1 VRGSLAGLAAG
12 AVAAAFVA
20 AVGAVLV
27 GACARPMEPPEW
39 QRRQQK
45 MTEITTLWAQIRDWR
60 RAAHMVLDPTPAD
73 MFQWRGRPVSE
84 AARVCPDGRTVPANA
99 TCGDVCSLADAIC
112 DNAEAIC
119 GIADELGKSDHDAQD
134 KCTSAKASCREA
146 KQRCCD
152 CTFKPPV
159 IEPPAAAPVTP

>member
-1 VRGSLAGLAAG
+1 MRRAVRGSSAGRAT
-12 AVAAAFVA
+12 AVAAGVVVA
-20 AVGAVLV
+20 LGWGLVCGLV
-27 GACARPMEPPEW
+27 GSCARTMEPPEW

-60 RAAHMVLDPTPAD
+60 RAAHMVLDPTPANV
-73 MFQWRGRPVSE
+73 FQWRDRPVSE

-119 GIADELGKSDHDAQD
+119 GIADELGKNDHDAQD

-146 KQRCCD
+146 KQRCCNCSKD
-152 CTFKPPV
+152 
-159 IEPPAAAPVTP
+159 AP

>member
-1 VRGSLAGLAAG
+1 MKGVASLLRGLAIG
-12 AVAAAFVA
+12 LVLGCAVS
-20 AVGAVLV
+20 
-27 GACARPMEPPEW
+27 ACSRPLEAPEW

-73 MFQWRGRPVSE
+73 MFQWSSRPVSE
-84 AARVCPDGRTVPANA
+84 AARVCPDGHTVPPA
-99 TCGDVCSLADAIC
+99 CSDVCNLADAIC

-119 GIADELGKSDHDAQD
+119 GIADELGKTDHDAQE

-146 KQRCCD
+146 KQRCCNCSGD
-152 CTFKPPV
+152 
-159 IEPPAAAPVTP
+159 AP

>member
-1 VRGSLAGLAAG
+1 MRRAIAALAAVALCSG
-12 AVAAAFVA
+12 IVAA
-20 AVGAVLV
+20 LV
-27 GACARPMEPPEW
+27 GACARTLEPPEW

-73 MFQWRGRPVSE
+73 MFQWRSRPVSE
-84 AARVCPDGRTVPANA
+84 AARVCPDGRTVPANVA
-99 TCGDVCSLADAIC
+99 CGDICSLADAIC

-119 GIADELGKSDHDAQD
+119 VIADELGKADRDAQD

-146 KQRCCD
+146 KQRCCNCSKD
-152 CTFKPPV
+152 
-159 IEPPAAAPVTP
+159 AP

>member
-1 VRGSLAGLAAG
+1 MTPAAMRAPVRVAIG
-12 AVAAAFVA
+12 AVAAA
-20 AVGAVLV
+20 VLL
-27 GACARPMEPPEW
+27 GSCARTLEPPEW

-99 TCGDVCSLADAIC
+99 TCSDVCSLADAIC

-119 GIADELGKSDHDAQD
+119 GIADELGKADHDAQD
-134 KCTSAKASCREA
+134 KCASAKASCREA
-146 KQRCCD
+146 KQRCCNCSQD
-152 CTFKPPV
+152 
-159 IEPPAAAPVTP
+159 AP

>member
-1 VRGSLAGLAAG
+1 MKGVRAGLAKNLVLGLFLGLALG
-12 AVAAAFVA
+12 CAVVA
-20 AVGAVLV
+20 
-27 GACARPMEPPEW
+27 CSRPLEAPEW

-73 MFQWRGRPVSE
+73 MFQWSSRPVSE
-84 AARVCPDGRTVPANA
+84 AARVCQDGHTVPPA
-99 TCGDVCSLADAIC
+99 CSDVCNLADAIC

-119 GIADELGKSDHDAQD
+119 GIADELGKTDHDAQE

-146 KQRCCD
+146 KQRCCTCSGD
-152 CTFKPPV
+152 
-159 IEPPAAAPVTP
+159 TP

>member
-1 VRGSLAGLAAG
+1 MRRGTGVLAAVVACG
-12 AVAAAFVA
+12 AVALA
-20 AVGAVLV
+20 GS
-27 GACARPMEPPEW
+27 CARPMEPPEW

-119 GIADELGKSDHDAQD
+119 NIADELGKADHDAQD

-146 KQRCCD
+146 KQRCCNCSGD
-152 CTFKPPV
+152 
-159 IEPPAAAPVTP
+159 AP

>member
-1 VRGSLAGLAAG
+1 MRRAVAGLAA
-12 AVAAAFVA
+12 VALCSGLAATLVA
-20 AVGAVLV
+20 
-27 GACARPMEPPEW
+27 ACARTLEPPEW

-73 MFQWRGRPVSE
+73 MFQWRSRPVSE
-84 AARVCPDGRTVPANA
+84 AARVCPDGRTVPATA
-99 TCGDVCSLADAIC
+99 TCSDVCSLADAIC

-119 GIADELGKSDHDAQD
+119 GIADELGKNDHDAQD

-146 KQRCCD
+146 KQRCCNCSKD
-152 CTFKPPV
+152 
-159 IEPPAAAPVTP
+159 AP